1 MVGTMNPRTAR
12 ILIVLAAV
20 SVALLIVLVAIMLGG
35 DGGGEAATTSSI
47 NATTT
52 TAGGV
57 STTTGSTSVTTQ
69 PATTTTA
76 SPVTSTTGAG
86 DACASLPGATTPAL
100 DAPGVT
106 WVFGDFDGVG
116 GASDRLIAY
125 QSEGGDWFVQVA
137 LNYGYAAELAVEGPA
152 RAYGAREFGGVPE
165 QVGFAAVFSGASTE
179 FVGFYHLDGCE
190 LRLAG
195 LDGGGEAIFGV
206 GGSVTHLDG
215 IRCSADGLE
224 IRSATSADG
233 TSWEYTSATLNWVP
247 GLGEFQTVASS
258 SAILTSPADDDTIFA
273 AGAFDCF
280 PGG

>member
-1 MVGTMNPRTAR
+1 MNPRTTR

-20 SVALLIVLVAIMLGG
+20 SVALLLVLVAIMLAG

-47 NATTT
+47 DAPTTT

-57 STTTGSTSVTTQ
+57 TTTTGDTSVTTQ

-76 SPVTSTTGAG
+76 SPATSITGTTGACS
-86 DACASLPGATTPAL
+86 AMPGATTPAL

-106 WVFGDFDGVG
+106 SVLGDFDGVG
-116 GASDRLIAY
+116 GASDLLIAY
-125 QSEGGDWFVQVA
+125 HDGDGDSFVQVA
-137 LNYGYAAELAVEGPA
+137 LDYGYAAELPVEGPA
-152 RAYGAREFGGVPE
+152 RAYGTRDFGGVAE
-165 QVGFAAVFSGASTE
+165 HVGFAAVSAGASTE
-179 FVGFYHLDGCE
+179 FVGFFHLDGCE

-195 LDGGGEAIFGV
+195 FDGGGDAVFGV

-215 IRCSADGLE
+215 IRCTADGLE

-233 TSWEYTSATLNWVP
+233 VSWEYTSATLHWVP

-258 SAILTSPADDDTIFA
+258 IVVLTSPADDDTIFA

>member
-20 SVALLIVLVAIMLGG
+20 VVALLLVMLAIVLAG
-35 DGGGEAATTSSI
+35 DGGSEETSTSSI
-47 NATTT
+47 EPTITIAEGATTT
-52 TAGGV
+52 TSDA
-57 STTTGSTSVTTQ
+57 SVTTQ
-69 PATTTTA
+69 PDTTTTV
-76 SPVTSTTGAG
+76 SPATSTTAAG

-106 WVFGDFDGVG
+106 WIYGDFDGVG

-125 QSEGGDWFVQVA
+125 QNGGGDWFVQVA
-137 LNYGYAAELAVEGPA
+137 LDYGYAAEVAVEGPA
-152 RAYGAREFGGVPE
+152 RAYGAREFGVPE

-179 FVGFYHLDGCE
+179 FVGFFHLDGCE

-195 LDGGGEAIFGV
+195 LDGGGEAVFGV

-215 IRCSADGLE
+215 IRCFDYGLE
-224 IRSATSADG
+224 TRSATSADG
-233 TSWEYTSATLNWVP
+233 VSWEYTSATLHWVP
-247 GLGEFQTVASS
+247 DLGEFQTVASS
-258 SAILTSPADDDTIFA
+258 IVILTSPDDDDTIFA

-280 PGG
+280 G

>member
-1 MVGTMNPRTAR
+1 MVGTMNPRTTR

-20 SVALLIVLVAIMLGG
+20 SVALLLVLVAIMLGG

-47 NATTT
+47 DTATTT
-52 TAGGV
+52 EGLT
-57 STTTGSTSVTTQ
+57 TTTGDASVTTQ

-76 SPVTSTTGAG
+76 SPATSTTGAA
-86 DACASLPGATTPAL
+86 DACAAMPGATTPAL

-116 GASDRLIAY
+116 GASDRLITY
-125 QSEGGDWFVQVA
+125 QSAGGDWFVQVA
-137 LNYGYAAELAVEGPA
+137 LDYGYAAEVGVEGPA

-179 FVGFYHLDGCE
+179 FVGFFHLDGCE
-190 LRLAG
+190 LRKAG
-195 LDGGGEAIFGV
+195 LDGGGEAVFGV

-215 IRCSADGLE
+215 IRCFEGGLE
-224 IRSATSADG
+224 TRSATSADG
-233 TSWEYTSATLNWVP
+233 VSWEYTSATLHWVP

-258 SAILTSPADDDTIFA
+258 IVILTSPDDDDTIFA
-273 AGAFDCF
+273 PAFDCF
-280 PGG
+280 GDG